1 MRYLLAAAGIFGLDA
16 WLKQR
21 MDKTLKSG
29 EEKPVLKGRV
39 ILRKYYNKGA
49 ALDALDR
56 WPGLVRALSAIVFSI
71 LCIFGLAFG
80 KKQRGGFRLGLSMV
94 IGGGASNLWDRWRRG
109 HVVDY
114 FSFQSRFP
122 RVRRVVF
129 NLSDMCIFLG
139 TFFMAMFHKDS

>member
-1 MRYLLAAAGIFGLDA
+1 MRYVLAAAGIFGLDA

-21 MDKTLKSG
+21 MDQNLKPG
-29 EEKPVLKGRV
+29 VERPVLKGRV

-56 WPGLVRALSAIVFSI
+56 WPGVVKGVSAAVLML
-71 LCIFGLAFG
+71 LCAFGLAFG
-80 KKQRGGFRLGLSMV
+80 KKEKGGFRLGFSMV
-94 IGGGASNLWDRWRRG
+94 IGGGASNLWDRWKLG

-122 RVRRVVF
+122 RIRRIVF

-139 TFFMAMFHKDS
+139 TLLMAVFHKK